1 VIGNDDELSVY
12 DTEISFF
19 FKKLAL
25 VHKLSLSADDWVY
38 ICPKPNAYSRICV
51 CKAHLSNNQY
61 PFTRTFPHSNDYFD
75 KALAHYKAN
84 IENDYNLNIPRY
96 VDTFETE
103 DSIDIN
109 AIAREPKT
117 LEMEMKDTDIAFAS
131 FCKELNID
139 TPF

>member
-1 VIGNDDELSVY
+1 MDRKAIER
-12 DTEISFF
+12 IF
-19 FKKLAL
+19 L
-25 VHKLSLSADDWVY
+25 VERLQ
-38 ICPKPNAYSRICV
+38 P
-51 CKAHLSNNQY
+51 HLKH
-61 PFTRTFPHSNDYFD
+61 HSDNFD